1 PWDVPARDEAVEV
14 APEPAAAIRERM
26 IGAYFGLA
34 NEVLSSGIVSL
45 ADLELGCELGLVI
58 KPPFAMMNQVG
69 LPAALAKVRA
79 YQRMYPSFPVSEA
92 LVERAASREPWEI
105 PHVLRRDFDDVAVLV
120 IRRPQ
125 VLNALNLEVYGQISR
140 HLETLSTDD
149 SVRGVVITGFGRK
162 AFVSGADVSMLAK
175 IGSVEEGERT
185 SWASHEVMIQIED
198 FEKPV
203 ICAYNGLAFG
213 GGNELGMACHARLA
227 RKGLS
232 PLAAQPEP
240 NLGIIPGAGATQRLP
255 RLIGLEKAWPLLR
268 TGRAISSADALALG
282 LLREE
287 VEGDL
292 LKATVELARAAARGE
307 VVLPRIRREPMDV
320 PAVLPEVDLGHLSR
334 AVDDV
339 MRKAILEGAKL
350 PLAESLK

>member
-1 PWDVPARDEAVEV
+1 
-14 APEPAAAIRERM
+14 
-26 IGAYFGLA
+26 
-34 NEVLSSGIVSL
+34 
-45 ADLELGCELGLVI
+45 
-58 KPPFAMMNQVG
+58 MNRIG
-69 LPAALAKVRA
+69 LPAALEKVRA
-79 YQRMYPSFPVSEA
+79 YQRMYPSFPVSDA
-92 LVERAASREPWEI
+92 LVSREASGEPWEI
-105 PHVLRRDFDDVAVLV
+105 PYVLRRDFEDVAVLV

-125 VLNALNLEVYGQISR
+125 VLNALNMEVYRQISR
-140 HLETLSTDD
+140 HLETLRTDD

-175 IGSVEEGERT
+175 ISTEEEGERT

-227 RKGLS
+227 RKGLA

-268 TGRAISSADALALG
+268 TGATVSSAEAVELG
-282 LLREE
+282 LVREE
-287 VEGDL
+287 IEGDL
-292 LKATVELARAAARGE
+292 LKAAVELARAAAGGE
-307 VVLPRIRREPMDV
+307 VDLSGIRREPLDI
-320 PAVLPEVDLGHLSR
+320 PQSLPEVDLGHLSR

-339 MRKAILEGAKL
+339 MKKAILEGASL
-350 PLAESLK
+350 PLAEALRFEARCFGEVCRLEDMKIGVSNFMKNGPRAKAAFVNR